1 MISPP
6 SQPLAATGLPPASP
20 LRDAALAR
28 AETWIFDLDNTLYPA
43 ECNLFAQIDQR
54 MGAFIA
60 ELFGVD
66 AVEAKQRQKGF
77 FQAHGTTLRGLMVEH
92 GVDPQAFLDFV
103 HDIDVSVVAPLPSL
117 TEALDRLP
125 GRKLIYTNGTVA
137 HADRVLAR
145 LGIADRFEGVF
156 DIVASA
162 YLPKPQESPYR
173 QMVNRYGIS
182 PQRAVMVEDMAR
194 NLKPAAGLGM
204 TTVWV
209 PTASAWAQPD
219 PGDDHIHHV
228 AHDLAA
234 FLAALP
240 LD

>member
-1 MISPP
+1 VIRPP
-6 SQPLAATGLPPASP
+6 SLPLADAGAAPVPP
-20 LRDAALAR
+20 LRDAELAR

-54 MGAFIA
+54 MGAFIG

-66 AVEAKQRQKGF
+66 PIEAKRRQKGF

-92 GVDPQAFLDFV
+92 GVDPQAFLDYV
-103 HDIDVSVVAPLPSL
+103 HDIDVSVVSPLPHL
-117 TEALDRLP
+117 AAALDRLP

-137 HADRVLAR
+137 HAGRVLDR

-173 QMVNRYGIS
+173 QMVQHYGIAPHRS
-182 PQRAVMVEDMAR
+182 VMVEDMAR

-204 TTVWV
+204 TTIWV

-219 PGDDHIHHV
+219 PDDDHIHHV
-228 AHDLAA
+228 ASDLPA

>member
-1 MISPP
+1 MIAPL
-6 SQPLAATGLPPASP
+6 SQPLADAGTTPVVP
-20 LRDAALAR
+20 LRDAGLAR

-43 ECNLFAQIDQR
+43 ECNLFAQIDVR
-54 MGAFIA
+54 MGRFIA
-60 ELFGVD
+60 DLFKVGPD
-66 AVEAKQRQKGF
+66 EARRRQKGF

-92 GVDPQAFLDFV
+92 GVDPEAFLDYV
-103 HDIDVSVVAPLPSL
+103 HDIDVSVVAPLPTL

-137 HADRVLAR
+137 HADRVLER
-145 LGIADRFEGVF
+145 LGISDRFDGVF

-162 YLPKPQESPYR
+162 YLPKPQEPPYH
-173 QMVNRYGIS
+173 QLVERYGIA

-204 TTVWV
+204 TTIWV
-209 PTASAWAQPD
+209 PTASAWAQPEQ
-219 PGDDHIHHV
+219 GDDHIHHV
-228 AHDLAA
+228 APDLAS